1 MDMSQLA
8 IVATLGS
15 AKAYIARL
23 DPTHIATS
31 EVGVWYEH
39 PSLGDEAGLLVV
51 PAGSDTIHQ
60 TLWMDVPMLDLIHG
74 ELY

>member
-1 MDMSQLA
+1 MRESQLG
-8 IVATLGS
+8 IIGTLGN

-31 EVGVWYEH
+31 DVGVWYEH
-39 PSLGDEAGLLVV
+39 PTLGDEAGLLVV
-51 PAGSDTIHQ
+51 PTGSDTIHQ
-60 TLWMDVPMLDLIHG
+60 TIWMDVPTLDLIHG